1 MNPSGALLRLFSKG
15 APDFVPEEI
24 PMNKKFWLPVLLLC
38 TALLGACAPAD
49 LSTPPSAFSAGA
61 VTPGVSESS
70 GFPAETF
77 GSETLFPPPTARP
90 DPQTVCPSSAMEPEF
105 SATVR
110 LTFAGDCSFGAI
122 NAFDGPRYFPTVYR
136 DSGSVSYPFDGVK
149 SIFENDDLTV
159 VNFEGTLTDATDE
172 ADKQW
177 HFKGDGAFARILP
190 AASVEVALLTNNH
203 CGDYLEQGYA
213 DTVRHLSAEG
223 VGLVEENEP
232 FVTTVNGVSVVI
244 IGDSSVVGEDT
255 THTDGVAERVLA
267 QIARWKNGRT
277 IVVVDMHWGSEYTE
291 APSEW
296 QRATARAFIDAGADL
311 VVGQHPH
318 IVQGIERYRGKP
330 IVYSLGNFAFG
341 GNCLA
346 RYPETF
352 LFQIVFAVDGDGVS
366 VASTEI
372 IPCFVSSGTERNDAG
387 VLWNNFSPRM
397 VSGAEAEQV
406 LTLIEARS
414 ALLK

>member
-1 MNPSGALLRLFSKG
+1 
-15 APDFVPEEI
+15 
-24 PMNKKFWLPVLLLC
+24 MNKKIWLSLFLLC

-49 LSTPPSAFSAGA
+49 RSTPSSSFSAGA
-61 VTPGVSESS
+61 VTPGISESS
-70 GFPAETF
+70 GSPAETL

-90 DPQTVCPSSAMEPEF
+90 GPQTDHLSSATEPEF

-136 DSGSVSYPFDGVK
+136 GSGSVSYPFDGVK

-159 VNFEGTLTDATDE
+159 VNFEGTLTDATRE

-203 CGDYLEQGYA
+203 SGDYLEQGYA

-232 FVTTVNGVSVVI
+232 FVTAVNGVSVVI

-291 APSEW
+291 TPSEW
-296 QRATARAFIDAGADL
+296 QRAAARAFIDAGADL

-318 IVQGIERYRGKP
+318 IVQGIEQYRGKP

-352 LFQIVFAVDGDGVS
+352 LFQIAFAADESGIA

-372 IPCFVSSGTERNDAG
+372 IPCFMTSGTERNGAG
-387 VLWNNFSPRM
+387 VLWNNFQPRL
-397 VSGAEAEQV
+397 VSGEEALQV
-406 LTLIEARS
+406 LALIEERS